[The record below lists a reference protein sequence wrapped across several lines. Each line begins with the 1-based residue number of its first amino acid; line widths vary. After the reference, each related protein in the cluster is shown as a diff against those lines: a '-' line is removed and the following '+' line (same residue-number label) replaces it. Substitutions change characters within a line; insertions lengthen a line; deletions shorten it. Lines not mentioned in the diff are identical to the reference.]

1 MDQVVLEPTG
11 VEAGPGSRW
20 MVVIRNNDTNS
31 QVEVIAVLI
40 AATGCS
46 VEEAATE
53 MWEAET
59 YGKARVH
66 FSSKEDCTAASMI
79 IQSIGIETD
88 VVPEWE

>member
-1 MDQVVLEPTG
+1 
-11 VEAGPGSRW
+11 